1 MNILKV
7 ISMLMVYPSA
17 ELQAIADDL
26 RDEINQSKEIPPSSR
41 IAMNLLVDEVCRSD
55 DLMDVQEA
63 YGFLYDRGS
72 SLSLLLFEHVHG
84 ESRDRGQAMVDLM
97 ALYQE
102 SGFEI
107 SAKELP
113 DYIPLYLEYL
123 AQRDD
128 IEAREGLADVAHI
141 FGLLATRLKKRE
153 SHYASLFDALLII
166 SGVQVDLEELQQ
178 KVATEKRDDT
188 VEAMDEVWE
197 EEQVTF
203 MGNQEPTS
211 CSSNMQSPMKQKEE
225 TSSPVHWVPSAE
237 PSHSSSAKP

>member
-1 MNILKV
+1 
-7 ISMLMVYPSA
+7 
-17 ELQAIADDL
+17 
-26 RDEINQSKEIPPSSR
+26 
-41 IAMNLLVDEVCRSD
+41 
-55 DLMDVQEA
+55 
-63 YGFLYDRGS
+63 
-72 SLSLLLFEHVHG
+72 
-84 ESRDRGQAMVDLM
+84 
-97 ALYQE
+97 
-102 SGFEI
+102 
-107 SAKELP
+107 
-113 DYIPLYLEYL
+113 
-123 AQRDD
+123 
-128 IEAREGLADVAHI
+128 
-141 FGLLATRLKKRE
+141 LLATRLKKRE

-166 SGVQVDLEELQQ
+166 SGVQVDLEELEQ

>member
-7 ISMLMVYPSA
+7 ISVLMVYPSD
-17 ELQAIADDL
+17 ELQAVADDL

-41 IAMNLLVDEVCRSD
+41 IALNLLVDNVCRNE

-63 YGFLYDRGS
+63 YGFLFDRGT

-203 MGNQEPTS
+203 MANQESTS
-211 CSSNMQSPMKQKEE
+211 CSSNIQSPMKSKEE
-225 TSSPVHWVPSAE
+225 VASPVHWIPNAE
-237 PSHSSSAKP
+237 PSNSSPAKP